1 MKRSTLFLALA
12 VAGLASAVAGAV
24 GVDVG
29 GILTPDVALGLAG
42 LPFLG
47 SVKTQG
53 TELFFL
59 DPEGTVT
66 KVGCVNSISGL
77 TAARDQIETT
87 CLDSEARTYEAGMAT
102 PGAATFGIN
111 FDPDDASHVRLHELY
126 RAGTKIEW
134 ALGWSDGTADPT
146 EDTAGNDFVTPNTR
160 TWIVFNGYVAD
171 LPFDF
176 SLNAVVASTVSVQVS
191 DFPVL
196 VPKA

>member
-1 MKRSTLFLALA
+1 MKKSTLFLAL
-12 VAGLASAVAGAV
+12 VAAGVIAAAAHASDGKASIEASLAFGA
-24 GVDVG
+24 
-29 GILTPDVALGLAG
+29 I
-42 LPFLG
+42 PFVG

-53 TELFFL
+53 TELYFL
-59 DPEGTVT
+59 DPDAGIV
-66 KVGCVNSISGL
+66 KVGCVTTISGL

-102 PGAATFGIN
+102 PGTATFGIN
-111 FDPDDASHVRLHELY
+111 FDPNDASHVRLHELY
-126 RAGTKIEW
+126 RAGTKFDW
-134 ALGWSDGTADPT
+134 ALGWSDGTAPPT
-146 EDTAGNDFVTPNTR
+146 EDTGGNINTPSTR

-176 SLNAVVASTVSVQVS
+176 TLNAVVASTVSVQVS